1 MVLKMMLASARRP
14 GQRMGF
20 TLVEL
25 LVVIAIIGVLVALL
39 LPAVQAARE
48 AARRM
53 QCTNNMKQLA
63 LGLHNFHDTH
73 LSFPAYTNG
82 SVGFHALTLP
92 YIEQRSLGDQVLPT
106 AGAYNAGQNA
116 NRLMGQYKMKIFL
129 CPSFIKDR
137 SASTIDNI
145 TNFGNAY
152 TTHYYGNAGP
162 IGAMPGTTTQYGANM
177 VSAAQGGLA
186 ADGMLPFVPQ
196 VQTASSPAP
205 APQGTRMADVT
216 DGTSNTMMLIEISW
230 QGVENGYRAW
240 PRGYVWNS
248 DAGASKNVQNAM
260 RTVKYNGSNNFNN
273 ISMGANHPAGC
284 NVALGDGSVR
294 FVTESVDLNKVLL
307 PLASRLGGEVI
318 ADF

>member
-1 MVLKMMLASARRP
+1 VKS
-14 GQRMGF
+14 GF

-53 QCTNNMKQLA
+53 KCTNNLKQLA
-63 LGLHNFHDTH
+63 LALHNHHDTH
-73 LSFPAYTNG
+73 GAFPASTSG
-82 SVGFHALTLP
+82 SVGWHALILP

-116 NRLMGQYKMKIFL
+116 NRLMGQYKMPMFL
-129 CPSFIKDR
+129 CPSFVKDR

-145 TNFGNAY
+145 TGFGNAY

-162 IGAMPGTTTQYGANM
+162 NGNIPGSTTPYGINT
-177 VSAAQGGLA
+177 VSMAQGGLA

-196 VQTASSPAP
+196 VQTASSPVPP
-205 APQGTRMADVT
+205 AQGLRMADVT
-216 DGTSNTMMLIEISW
+216 DGTSNTMLLMEISW

-273 ISMGANHPAGC
+273 ISMGSNHPAGAC
-284 NVALGDGSVR
+284 IAMGDGSVR
-294 FVTESVDLNKVLL
+294 FLTESVDLNNVLL

-318 ADF
+318 PE

>member
-1 MVLKMMLASARRP
+1 VKA
-14 GQRMGF
+14 GF

-53 QCTNNMKQLA
+53 KCTNNLKQLA
-63 LGLHNFHDTH
+63 LALHNFHDTQG
-73 LSFPAYTNG
+73 SFPKYTSG
-82 SVGFHALTLP
+82 SVGWHSMTLP
-92 YIEQRSLGDQVLPT
+92 YFEQRSLGDQVLPT

-116 NRLMGQYKMKIFL
+116 NRTMGQYKMPMFL
-129 CPSFIKDR
+129 CPSFVKEK
-137 SASTIDNI
+137 SASTIDDV
-145 TNFGNAY
+145 TGFGNAY

-162 IGAMPGTTTQYGANM
+162 MGNMPGTTSPYGVNT

-196 VQTASSPAP
+196 VQTTSSPAP
-205 APQGTRMADVT
+205 APQGIRMADVT
-216 DGTSNTMMLIEISW
+216 DGTSNTMMLLEISW
-230 QGVENGYRAW
+230 QGVENGFRAW
-240 PRGYVWNS
+240 PRGYVWNA

-273 ISMGANHPAGC
+273 ISMGSNHPAGAC
-284 NVALGDGSVR
+284 IALGDGSVR
-294 FVTESVDLNKVLL
+294 FVSESVDLNTILL
-307 PLASRLGGEVI
+307 PLASRLGGETI
-318 ADF
+318 PSF